1 MVLSRVLDEAGLEH
15 EFVGPELQAPGA
27 FAEIVEALVDRAS
40 RATGDD
46 DHDRAL
52 FADVAVV
59 DGDAV
64 LLGPVVAGRGRR
76 FLAFVVE
83 ALIFDLVLLAVRFA
97 SPGGAR
103 LLGLGISVGSGLV
116 LVALL
121 GVTVGMAMFRMRVVV
136 AGARWEVPGEIE
148 PPGWRAALVRYLV
161 VVWPAILLVV
171 SQVVGADGL
180 VRPIAHVSSVW
191 SLCCFGPIL
200 FDPLHRGLHDRMART
215 LVIDVAR

>member
-1 MVLSRVLDEAGLEH
+1 MHDDRS
-15 EFVGPELQAPGA
+15 
-27 FAEIVEALVDRAS
+27 IVEARLRRVTQQRIAPAILGDRVP
-40 RATGDD
+40 
-46 DHDRAL
+46 L
-52 FADVAVV
+52 
-59 DGDAV
+59 
-64 LLGPVVAGRGRR
+64 
-76 FLAFVVE
+76 
-83 ALIFDLVLLAVRFA
+83 
-97 SPGGAR
+97 
-103 LLGLGISVGSGLV
+103 SVS
-116 LVALL
+116 
-121 GVTVGMAMFRMRVVV
+121 
-136 AGARWEVPGEIE
+136 RWEVPGEIE

>member
-83 ALIFDLVLLAVRFA
+83 ALIFDLVLLATAGICLVFFLA
-97 SPGGAR
+97 T
-103 LLGLGISVGSGLV
+103 LGLAVAVSGAERQKT
-116 LVALL
+116 VA
-121 GVTVGMAMFRMRVVV
+121 
-136 AGARWEVPGEIE
+136 VPAE
-148 PPGWRAALVRYLV
+148 
-161 VVWPAILLVV
+161 
-171 SQVVGADGL
+171 
-180 VRPIAHVSSVW
+180 
-191 SLCCFGPIL
+191 
-200 FDPLHRGLHDRMART
+200 
-215 LVIDVAR
+215 